1 MKKTMKMDK
10 TVFKIIRTAD
20 DLHETDNWLERPV
33 EERMEAIEILRQ
45 QFIELNHLPQQMDKT
60 VYEIVKGKA
69 A

>member
-1 MKKTMKMDK
+1 MKKTVKMDK
-10 TVFKIIRTAD
+10 TVFKIISNAS
-20 DLHETDNWLERPV
+20 DLHDTDNWLDRPV

-45 QFIELNHLPQQMDKT
+45 QFIELNHLPQRMDKT

>member
-1 MKKTMKMDK
+1 MKMDK
-10 TVFKIIRTAD
+10 TVFKIIRTSD

-60 VYEIVKGKA
+60 VYEIVKGKTD
-69 A
+69 

>member
-10 TVFKIIRTAD
+10 NVFKIIRTAD

-33 EERMEAIEILRQ
+33 IERMEAIEILRQ

-60 VYEIVKGKA
+60 VYEIVKGKVA
-69 A
+69 

>member
-1 MKKTMKMDK
+1 MKMDK

-33 EERMEAIEILRQ
+33 VERMEAIEILRQ
-45 QFIELNHLPQQMDKT
+45 QFIELNHLSQQMDKT

>member
-1 MKKTMKMDK
+1 MKMDK

-33 EERMEAIEILRQ
+33 AERMEAIEILRQ
-45 QFIELNHLPQQMDKT
+45 QFIELNHLSQQMDKT